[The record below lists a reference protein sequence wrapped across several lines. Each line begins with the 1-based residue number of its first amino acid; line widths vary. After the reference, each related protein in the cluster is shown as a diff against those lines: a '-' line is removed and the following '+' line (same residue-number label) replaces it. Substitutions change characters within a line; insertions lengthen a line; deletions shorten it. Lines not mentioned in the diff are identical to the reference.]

1 MGILEAVKGAPPWC
15 RWLLAILPL
24 RVALAAAIPVLP
36 EEAYHWNYARHLDWG
51 YYDHP
56 PMIAW
61 AIAAGRLLFGDTAFG
76 VRALTLLFAIGT
88 TALVARMARRFYGD
102 RGATWTVILLTFAPV
117 PLLVSEAGFPDS
129 PLLFFWAL
137 AMTLGWRAIEGSNGR
152 RWVAAGAA
160 LGAAMLS
167 KYTAAFLVVSVF
179 LYLIFS
185 PRDRRWLRTP
195 WPYVAGIVAL
205 AVFTPVIYWN
215 WRHDWA
221 SFLYQTK
228 GRFDEARGTAGRPL
242 RFVLSQALGLVPL
255 TLPLAIAALGRIV
268 RSKRPEERFLL
279 ACAAP
284 IVLGFWLVSWSRPA
298 HILWPLPGYLA
309 LAVAM
314 SGSVAEGVGGVGQW
328 YARGRTA
335 LVGVSAVILLGA
347 GVHLAWF
354 LPWISPVQGPYGW
367 REVADRAR
375 SLRSTLPDSAFYLAL
390 GRKYACASQLAYHL
404 NRPYDV
410 HGDNLIGESA
420 LQYEF
425 WSDPAALRG
434 RDALVV
440 IEGQERARLLEPI
453 VRGYFEALEPAGE
466 VVVSVGRSPIRRTP
480 PLSFYFYR
488 ARGFHPSGRELRE
501 GRGTPAPFGAL
512 GPRRRFSWAYPPS
525 ARSRPRS
532 NSCSPVPRLTA
543 RREGTIRT

>member
-24 RVALAAAIPVLP
+24 RVALAAVIPVLP

-61 AIAAGRLLFGDTAFG
+61 SIAAGRLVFGDTSLG
-76 VRALTLLFAIGT
+76 VRAMTLLFSIGT
-88 TALVARMARRFYGD
+88 TALIARMARRFYGD
-102 RGATWTVILLTFAPV
+102 RAATWAVILFTFAPV

-137 AMTLGWRAIEGSNGR
+137 AMTLVWSAIEGQDGR
-152 RWVAAGAA
+152 RWLAAGAV

-167 KYTAAFLVVSVF
+167 KYTAAFLVPSVS

-195 WPYVAGIVAL
+195 WPYLAGVVAI

-228 GRFDEARGTAGRPL
+228 GRFDEVRGTAGRPL

-255 TLPLAIAALGRIV
+255 TLPLAIATLGRIV

-298 HILWPLPGYLA
+298 HLLWPLPGYLA

-314 SGSVAEGVGGVGQW
+314 SGSVAEGGGGVRQW

-335 LVGVSAVILLGA
+335 LVGVSAVILMGA

-367 REVADRAR
+367 REVADQAR
-375 SLRSTLPDSAFYLAL
+375 SLRSTLPESAFYLAF

-425 WSDPAALRG
+425 WSEPSVLKG

-440 IEGQERARLLEPI
+440 IEGQERAELFEP
-453 VRGYFEALEPAGE
+453 VLRVHFEALEPAGE
-466 VVVSVGRSPIRRTP
+466 VVIPVGRSPIRPAPSLR
-480 PLSFYFYR
+480 FYFYL
-488 ARGFHPSGRELRE
+488 ARGYRPPEKEPREVTGRPAPSGGFRVR
-501 GRGTPAPFGAL
+501 
-512 GPRRRFSWAYPPS
+512 
-525 ARSRPRS
+525 
-532 NSCSPVPRLTA
+532 
-543 RREGTIRT
+543 